1 MKRLTPTNQEQR
13 TPSICNKLNMN
24 AVEQDPNEEKN
35 RKQVDQLKEGD
46 VSNLEYIR
54 SLQAASPTSSQDQGS
69 HIEFLRSIQAQKSPR
84 RVAART
90 GPSSQEQS
98 EDGTTSLTSW
108 IHQQADV
115 IIGDQFDVSSSG
127 LSLPKVKRKRL
138 LSGKGDMIEVYA
150 PSGPLGIVI
159 DTTPD
164 GPMIHSIKA
173 TSPLINMVVAGD
185 IVIGIDEVNTEA
197 MSAATLTR
205 IMAKRSQ
212 QPRRKISVIRLSS

>member
-1 MKRLTPTNQEQR
+1 
-13 TPSICNKLNMN
+13 
-24 AVEQDPNEEKN
+24 
-35 RKQVDQLKEGD
+35 
-46 VSNLEYIR
+46 
-54 SLQAASPTSSQDQGS
+54 
-69 HIEFLRSIQAQKSPR
+69 
-84 RVAART
+84 
-90 GPSSQEQS
+90 
-98 EDGTTSLTSW
+98 
-108 IHQQADV
+108 
-115 IIGDQFDVSSSG
+115 
-127 LSLPKVKRKRL
+127 
-138 LSGKGDMIEVYA
+138 MIEVYA